1 MKRWHTL
8 TFFGTGVVHFGEFL
22 IILAPPTDEMTTVVP
37 SDEPRAGKAARGE
50 ALLWLVGGEEAAAL
64 AEKLFVEAGGAEV
77 HILAQDKLICKH
89 L

>member
-1 MKRWHTL
+1 VKRWHTL
-8 TFFGTGVVHFGEFL
+8 TFCGTGVVHFWIFL
-22 IILAPPTDEMTTVVP
+22 VLLAQPTNEITSVVP